1 MQENNAEIF
10 IKNKQITE
18 DGEDVLTVN
27 VPCRFMMRE
36 NTAYILYKEDGVS
49 SKIKTDGKSVTVTRM
64 GEFSN
69 EMVYKEGEK
78 TSFLYKML
86 YGTLDMELNTSEV
99 FVDLAEDRVEI
110 KLSYEL
116 LFSGTGSKNSMEIT
130 VKKLS

>member
-1 MQENNAEIF
+1 MQDNNAKIF

-27 VPCRFMMRE
+27 VPCKFMVRD
-36 NTAYILYKEDGVS
+36 NSVYILYKDEGIS
-49 SKIKTDGKSVTVTRM
+49 SKIKTDGESVTVTRM

-69 EMVYKEGEK
+69 EMVYKEGKK
-78 TSFLYKML
+78 TGFLYKMP
-86 YGTLDMELNTSEV
+86 YGTLDMELKTNEV
-99 FVDLAEDRVEI
+99 FVDLSENGCEI

-116 LFSGTGSKNSMEIT
+116 FFSGTGSKNSMEIT

>member
-1 MQENNAEIF
+1 MQENNAEIL
-10 IKNKQITE
+10 IKNKQKTE
-18 DGEDVLTVN
+18 DGEDIIAVN
-27 VPCRFMMRE
+27 VPCKFMMKE
-36 NTAYILYKEDGVS
+36 NTAYILYKDEGVS

-69 EMVYKEGEK
+69 EMVYKAGIK
-78 TSFLYKML
+78 TSFLYKMPYGKL
-86 YGTLDMELNTSEV
+86 YMELKTNEV
-99 FVDLAEDRVEI
+99 FVDLSENGGRI